1 MKKLLLLLSIVLM
14 ASCAK
19 DDSNFTLNG
28 TIKGLKKGT
37 VYLQKMKDSNVVTL
51 DFKKIDGDADFEL
64 TTNLDSPQMLF
75 LKLERNDG
83 ASGELPFFAAQGK
96 MQLNTS
102 LKNFYVD
109 AKVTGSKQQTV
120 LEEYKAMMT
129 KFNDK
134 NLDYIK
140 ENLEAEMKNDT
151 AKLSA
156 SYDNYEKLLRRK
168 YLYTVN
174 FAVNNKDSEVA
185 PYVAVT
191 EIRDANVKFLD
202 TIYNSLTKEVQGSKY
217 GKELKFL
224 IDKRKKEK

>member
-1 MKKLLLLLSIVLM
+1 MKKLLLLLSIILV

-19 DDSNFTLNG
+19 DDTNFTLNG

-37 VYLQKMKDSNVVTL
+37 VYLQKMKDSNMVTL
-51 DFKKIDGDADFEL
+51 DFKEIDGDADFEL
-64 TTNLDSPQMLF
+64 STNLESPQMLF

-83 ASGELPFFAAQGK
+83 ASGELPFFAAEGE

-109 AKVTGSKQQTV
+109 AKVTGSKQQIV

-140 ENLEAEMKNDT
+140 ENLEAEIKKDT

-156 SYDNYEKLLRRK
+156 TYDSYEKLLRRK
-168 YLYTVN
+168 YLYTIN

-191 EIRDANVKFLD
+191 EIRDANIKFLD
-202 TIYNSLTKEVQGSKY
+202 TIYNALTKEVQGSKY

>member
-51 DFKKIDGDADFEL
+51 DFKKIDGDANFEL

>member
-64 TTNLDSPQMLF
+64 STNLESPQMLF

-83 ASGELPFFAAQGK
+83 ASGELPFFATEGE

-120 LEEYKAMMT
+120 LEEYKAMLS

-134 NLDYIK
+134 NLDLIK
-140 ENLEAEMKNDT
+140 ENLEAEIKKDT
-151 AKLSA
+151 AKQSA
-156 SYDNYEKLLRRK
+156 S
-168 YLYTVN
+168 
-174 FAVNNKDSEVA
+174 
-185 PYVAVT
+185 
-191 EIRDANVKFLD
+191 
-202 TIYNSLTKEVQGSKY
+202 
-217 GKELKFL
+217 
-224 IDKRKKEK
+224 

>member
-51 DFKKIDGDADFEL
+51 DFKKIDGDANFEL

-120 LEEYKAMMT
+120 FEEYKAMMS

>member
-1 MKKLLLLLSIVLM
+1 MKKLLLLLSLILV

-19 DDSNFTLNG
+19 DDTNFTLKG

-51 DFKKIDGDADFEL
+51 DFKKIDGDANFEL

-202 TIYNSLTKEVQGSKY
+202 TIYNSLTNEVQSSRY

>member
-120 LEEYKAMMT
+120 LEEYKAMMS

-151 AKLSA
+151 AKLSS

-202 TIYNSLTKEVQGSKY
+202 TIYNSLTKEVQSSRY

>member
-120 LEEYKAMMT
+120 FEEYKAMMS

>member
-1 MKKLLLLLSIVLM
+1 MKKLLLLLSIILL

-19 DDSNFTLNG
+19 DDTNFTLKG

-51 DFKKIDGDADFEL
+51 DFKKIDGNAEFEL
-64 TTNLDSPQMLF
+64 STNLESPQMLF

-83 ASGELPFFAAQGK
+83 ASGELPFFASEGE

-109 AKVTGSKQQTV
+109 AKVKGSKQQTV

-151 AKLSA
+151 AKLSS
-156 SYDNYEKLLRRK
+156 SYDSYEKLLRRK
-168 YLYTVN
+168 YLYTIN

-202 TIYNSLTKEVQGSKY
+202 TIYNALTKDVQGSKY

>member
-1 MKKLLLLLSIVLM
+1 MKKLLLLLSIILV

-19 DDSNFTLNG
+19 DNTNFILKGN
-28 TIKGLKKGT
+28 IKGLKKGT

-51 DFKKIDGDADFEL
+51 DFKKIDGDSDFEL
-64 TTNLDSPQMLF
+64 STNLESPQMLF

-83 ASGELPFFAAQGK
+83 ASGQLSFFAAEG
-96 MQLNTS
+96 MMELNTS

-156 SYDNYEKLLRRK
+156 SYDSYEKLLRRK
-168 YLYTVN
+168 YLYTIN

-191 EIRDANVKFLD
+191 EIRDANIKFLD
-202 TIYNSLTKEVQGSKY
+202 TIYNALTKDVQSSKY

>member
-1 MKKLLLLLSIVLM
+1 MKKLLLLLSIILV

-19 DDSNFTLNG
+19 DDTTFTLKGN
-28 TIKGLKKGT
+28 IKGLKKGT

-51 DFKKIDGDADFEL
+51 DFKEINGDADFEL
-64 TTNLDSPQMLF
+64 ATNLDSPQMLF

-83 ASGELPFFAAQGK
+83 ASGELPFFAAEGE

-129 KFNDK
+129 KFKDK
-134 NLDYIK
+134 KLDHIK
-140 ENLEAEMKNDT
+140 ENLEAEIKKDT
-151 AKLSA
+151 AKLSS
-156 SYDNYEKLLRRK
+156 SYDSYDKLLRRK
-168 YLYTVN
+168 YLYTIN

-202 TIYNSLTKEVQGSKY
+202 TIYNSLTKDVQGSKY